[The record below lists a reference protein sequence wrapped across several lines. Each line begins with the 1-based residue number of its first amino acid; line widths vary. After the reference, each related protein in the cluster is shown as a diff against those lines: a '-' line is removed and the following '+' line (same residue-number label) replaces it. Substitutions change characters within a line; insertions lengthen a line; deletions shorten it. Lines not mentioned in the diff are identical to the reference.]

1 MQSQDLLD
9 IITKTA
15 DEFKAED
22 IKVLKVGDICDFA
35 DYFVIMSGTS
45 ITHVQSISEEIYYKT
60 KHVGSP
66 PNNQEGKTQAEW
78 TLLDFGDIVVHVFLP
93 MKREL
98 YDLEGLWSEAE
109 VIALWTAPK
118 ADVAKAKAMVDA
130 RIDVWKQ
137 LAGEGID
144 TAARAHGVLDAGQ
157 RDAVAD
163 AIRKRARRWR

>member
-9 IITKTA
+9 IITTTA

-22 IKVLKVGDICDFA
+22 IKVLKVEAVCDFA

-45 ITHVQSISEEIYYKT
+45 TTHVQSLAEEIHYKT
-60 KHVGSP
+60 KHGGRP
-66 PNNQEGKTQAEW
+66 ALNKEGTNQAEW

-109 VIALWTAPK
+109 VVAL
-118 ADVAKAKAMVDA
+118 
-130 RIDVWKQ
+130 
-137 LAGEGID
+137 
-144 TAARAHGVLDAGQ
+144 
-157 RDAVAD
+157 
-163 AIRKRARRWR
+163 